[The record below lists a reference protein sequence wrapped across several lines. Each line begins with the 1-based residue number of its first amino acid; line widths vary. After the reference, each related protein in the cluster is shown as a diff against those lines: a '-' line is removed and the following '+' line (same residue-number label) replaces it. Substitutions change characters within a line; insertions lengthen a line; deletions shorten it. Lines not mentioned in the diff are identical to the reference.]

1 MTNPDLIAKTILL
14 LKKNSTMPKA
24 DDWFHIER
32 VYKMLFWFRKMK
44 FVTPLLFNWVLLHD
58 IADSKFHNG
67 DETIGPR

>member
-32 VYKMLFWFRKMK
+32 VYKMLFWFRKNE
-44 FVTPLLFNWVLLHD
+44 VCDT
-58 IADSKFHNG
+58 
-67 DETIGPR
+67 TIVQLGAAARYCW

>member
-32 VYKMLFWFRKMK
+32 VYKMLLISKNEVCDTIVQLGLCCTILLIVSFIM
-44 FVTPLLFNWVLLHD
+44 VTKLLVQ
-58 IADSKFHNG
+58 
-67 DETIGPR
+67 E